1 MKVYHASSV
10 IVENPD
16 TIHSMEYLD
25 FGQGFYITTIRE
37 QAEKYAQRFL
47 RRGKPAWLVSCVEV
61 NLLGSI
67 FMN

>member
-16 TIHSMEYLD
+16 TIHSREYLD

-37 QAEKYAQRFL
+37 QAEKYAN
-47 RRGKPAWLVSCVEV
+47 VSCVEV

>member
-16 TIHSMEYLD
+16 TIHSREYLD

-47 RRGKPAWLVSCVEV
+47 RRGKPACCVEV

>member
-16 TIHSMEYLD
+16 TIHSREYLD

-37 QAEKYAQRFL
+37 QAENTHN
-47 RRGKPAWLVSCVEV
+47 VSCVEV